1 MPFTDTPDL
10 AVAALTDAGRNAL
23 ARALVGEISFKLT
36 SFAVGRSGYQDANP
50 VKVMPLDTSLP
61 DLIDQIF
68 PTSPSLASISGFEK
82 PYPKTLVVNCR
93 LASTEAVSAL
103 GEIGIWGEI
112 IYSPGNPSE
121 VGTTFL
127 FAVSHFP
134 LCTKILKKVM
144 VYRFVIQF

>member
-1 MPFTDTPDL
+1 MPFTDTPDI

-23 ARALVGEISFKLT
+23 ARSLVGEISFQVT
-36 SFAVGRSGYQDANP
+36 SFAVGRSGYQDTNP

-61 DLIDQIF
+61 SLIDQIY
-68 PTSPSLASISGFEK
+68 PSVPNLASVAGFER

-103 GEIGIWGEI
+103 GEIGLWAEI
-112 IYSPGNPSE
+112 IYSPANPPE
-121 VGTTFL
+121 VGTKFL